1 MEQTSKTAAIN
12 YGVYLGA
19 ITSLITI
26 VVYGINIDLFISAW
40 LGIVL
45 FIMVVAFGAVSAV
58 KSRKLLGGLISFKQ
72 SFTSYFITI
81 AVGKLISSVTQLIR
95 NMSICNC

>member
-1 MEQTSKTAAIN
+1 MEQRLKSAAIN
-12 YGVYLGA
+12 YGVYLGV

-81 AVGKLISSVTQLIR
+81 AV
-95 NMSICNC
+95 